1 MGVSTA
7 GLLDELDERGT
18 AMKTAAKTVTSAPL
32 DLSPAKLDELFA
44 SSPAG
49 DVPTGRGTG
58 TPVFFAGTRAARP
71 LAAVTRALFWQG
83 KMFRPDSHDLKNL
96 LTPFSLKGIRAE
108 VYQAASWYDGKPC
121 VVLDYS
127 KSSKIAG
134 RIRDEI
140 RQIGPHEYLGM
151 VFMGARRLGVYF
163 LLRFE

>member
-1 MGVSTA
+1 MT
-7 GLLDELDERGT
+7 T
-18 AMKTAAKTVTSAPL
+18 IAAAPL
-32 DLSPAKLDELFA
+32 EMSPAQLEELFE

-49 DVPTGRGTG
+49 AIPTGRGTG
-58 TPVFFAGTRAARP
+58 TAVFFAGTRAARP
-71 LAAVTRALFWQG
+71 LAALARAVFWQG
-83 KMFRPDSHDLKNL
+83 KMFRPESHDLKNL
-96 LTPFSLKGIRAE
+96 LTPFSFLGIRAE
-108 VYQAASWYDGKPC
+108 VYSGDSRYDGRPC

-140 RQIGPHEYLGM
+140 RQIGANEYLGI